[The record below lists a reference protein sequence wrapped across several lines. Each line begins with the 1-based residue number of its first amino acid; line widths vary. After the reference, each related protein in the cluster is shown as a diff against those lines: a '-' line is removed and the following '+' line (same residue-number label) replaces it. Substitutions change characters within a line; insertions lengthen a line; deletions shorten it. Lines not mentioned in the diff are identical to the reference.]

1 MKIGDYFD
9 NQLCNVENIAL
20 SWAIDYPWE
29 VRLQGEDEDDVQVLP
44 HVLDVSMTLGAIH
57 EFVPQADKQQTF
69 FGHAGVLKDGS
80 ETDTHKGLFSS
91 EGNDRDSEI

>member
-1 MKIGDYFD
+1 M
-9 NQLCNVENIAL
+9 Q
-20 SWAIDYPWE
+20 
-29 VRLQGEDEDDVQVLP
+29 
-44 HVLDVSMTLGAIH
+44 M
-57 EFVPQADKQQTF
+57 DKQQTF